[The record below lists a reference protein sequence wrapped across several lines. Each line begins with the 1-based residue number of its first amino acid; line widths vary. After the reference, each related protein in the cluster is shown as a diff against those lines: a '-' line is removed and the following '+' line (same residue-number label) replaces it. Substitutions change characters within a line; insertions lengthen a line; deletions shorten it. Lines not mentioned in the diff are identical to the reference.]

1 MAVEFTRWFLAIF
14 FTAVAAFYTC
24 RIVLAARRR
33 GASPVFNGEPGTVHY
48 WTHLMF
54 RVFRVT
60 IWLVCV
66 IRLVLP
72 AADGLIGPVYPLW
85 TAPVVLAGNAL
96 LAVSFAFA
104 LHVHF
109 YMGRDWHSGI
119 PADHSGVLITTGPFA
134 LSRNPMM
141 LAVQGGQIGLFLALP
156 SVFTLVCL
164 VIGLW
169 AVHVQVRVE
178 ELALADRH
186 GDVYAAYRSQTPRW
200 LLR

>member
-24 RIVLAARRR
+24 RIVLAARHR
-33 GASPVFNGEPGTVHY
+33 GVSPVFTGKPGTAHY

-66 IRLVLP
+66 IRAAVP
-72 AADGLIGPVYPLW
+72 AADGLIGPIYPLW

-96 LAVSFAFA
+96 LAASFALA

-109 YMGRDWHSGI
+109 YMGRDWHSGTRT
-119 PADHSGVLITTGPFA
+119 DHIGPLITTGPFA
-134 LSRNPMM
+134 VSRNPMM
-141 LAVQGGQIGLFLALP
+141 LAVQGAQIGLFLALP
-156 SVFTLVCL
+156 SIFTLVCL
-164 VIGLW
+164 GIGLW

-178 ELALADRH
+178 ELALAVRH
-186 GDVYAAYRSQTPRW
+186 GDVYAVYRSQTPRW
-200 LLR
+200 LFR